1 MRIGPVGPGS
11 GSGRVAMARD
21 HETVTGVKWDFLLN
35 SNFSGRENTNINKK
49 GRQFVKIPA
58 IFVDDFLHY
67 RFPLA
72 R

>member
-1 MRIGPVGPGS
+1 MRPWPVT
-11 GSGRVAMARD
+11 RD